1 MKKIFQCSL
10 LYLISLMTLTAQ
22 SALMN
27 FKDQSEVD
35 FFCRSQFHTRTQE
48 CLNLMAKNTYETS
61 ALRLLELYTNEDTK
75 LFVLQKLKNRQI
87 STAFYDLIESFSS
100 ETFFREAV
108 EAVSQMREMH
118 EDLALSVAKNIVET
132 SKDQNQRLQKLKDWN
147 K

>member
-1 MKKIFQCSL
+1 
-10 LYLISLMTLTAQ
+10 
-22 SALMN
+22 
-27 FKDQSEVD
+27 
-35 FFCRSQFHTRTQE
+35 
-48 CLNLMAKNTYETS
+48 MAKNTYETS